1 MKYIKHLS
9 LLFLLL
15 FQFSCNKDEE
25 DKDPVN
31 QDIDLTLAYEE
42 DFTSGIHQVHD
53 QNNWAA
59 TSAIFTDTGATYYLS
74 GNTWRTVAGYRSMT
88 DLQTPDDVSYGASIT
103 FRFHNTSPSGSFGFI
118 FTANNNQGGTELVRI
133 TRNTMGGTIFMV
145 NRAGYATL
153 YDSRG
158 GTSNRLLRLGS
169 GGFFYVGHLMDADD
183 DITLSV
189 AVNDNYIAY
198 YVNGHK
204 VYEQGSFVAAGR
216 YCGIFFYPPASV
228 TVKNFRTY
236 D

>member
-1 MKYIKHLS
+1 MKNIKHLS
-9 LLFLLL
+9 LLFLLFL
-15 FQFSCNKDEE
+15 QFSCNKDEE

-42 DFTSGIHQVHD
+42 DFTSGIHQVND

-59 TSAIFTDTGATYYLS
+59 TSAIFTDTGATYYL
-74 GNTWRTVAGYRSMT
+74 GGANQRNMAGYRSMSA
-88 DLQTPDDVSYGASIT
+88 LQTPDDVTYGASIT
-103 FRFHNTSPSGSFGFI
+103 FRFHSTSSSGSFGFI
-118 FTANNNQGGTELVRI
+118 FTANNTVPGTEFVRV
-133 TRNTMGGTIFMV
+133 TRNTVGGTILMV
-145 NRAGYATL
+145 NRAGYAVL
-153 YDSRG
+153 YDSKG
-158 GTSNRLLRLGS
+158 GTSNRLFRLGS
-169 GGFFYVGHLMDADD
+169 GGLFYVGHLMDADD

-216 YCGIFFYPPASV
+216 DCGIFFYPPASV